1 MSAPTRDR
9 RRELTTLIITTLT
22 SFLGPFAIS
31 TVNVAL
37 PAMQNALRLN
47 AVELSWV
54 ATAYL
59 LAMAVAIVPG
69 GKLADIYGRKRFF
82 LYGILLYTAGCIIG
96 WLTPNFPVLILA
108 RIMQGMGSALTNVT
122 GVTILTSV
130 FPPSQRGRVLG
141 IYVAAVY
148 IGLAVGPLA
157 GGILTDHFGWRS
169 IFAIM
174 ALPGLLTLILTVLW
188 LDGEWFGREGQRF
201 DGTGA
206 VLYGM
211 LIISLIYGASRILTP
226 VGAGLCLF
234 SAVIAVIFIRHQLQH
249 PSPIFDLRLFSANR
263 TFAFSSLAALLNY
276 SATFAVTL
284 MMSLYL
290 QYLHGMTAETA
301 GSVLMIQPL
310 VMAFGSPLTGRLSDR
325 VGSRGPATIGMALTC
340 TGVLFFSLLRADT
353 GLGWII
359 ANLFL
364 LGTGF
369 SLFSSP
375 NMNAIM
381 GSVEKK
387 DYSLAS
393 ETVSIMRLLGQMT
406 SMATMT
412 IALSLII
419 GKHEIT
425 PQYYPLFLHS
435 LHVVFTVSALCCFT
449 GIFFS
454 WKRGKKQPD

>member
-1 MSAPTRDR
+1 MPESTRDA
-9 RRELTTLIITTLT
+9 RREFTTLIITTLT

-31 TVNVAL
+31 TANVAL
-37 PAMQNALRLN
+37 PAMQNGLRLN

-59 LAMAVAIVPG
+59 LAMAVTIVPG
-69 GKLADIYGRKRFF
+69 GKLADMRGRKRFF
-82 LYGILLYTAGCIIG
+82 LYGIVLYTTGCIIG
-96 WLTPNFPVLILA
+96 WLAPNFTVLILA
-108 RIMQGMGSALTNVT
+108 RILQGMGSALTNVT
-122 GVTILTSV
+122 GITILTSV
-130 FPPSQRGRVLG
+130 FSASERGRVLG

-157 GGILTDHFGWRS
+157 GGFLTDHLGWRS
-169 IFAIM
+169 IFAVL
-174 ALPGLLTLILTVLW
+174 ALPGLFTFALTVLW
-188 LDGEWFGREGQRF
+188 LNGEWFGREGQRF
-201 DGTGA
+201 DAMGA
-206 VLYGM
+206 VLYGV
-211 LIISLIYGASRILTP
+211 LIISLINGASRILTP

-234 SAVIAVIFIRHQLQH
+234 SVVVAVIFVRHQLH
-249 PSPIFDLRLFSANR
+249 CPSPIFDLRLFARNR
-263 TFAFSSLAALLNY
+263 TFGFSSLAALLNY

-290 QYLHGMTAETA
+290 QYLHGMTAERA
-301 GSVLMIQPL
+301 GMVLMIQPL
-310 VMAFGSPLTGRLSDR
+310 VMSFGSPLTGRLSDR
-325 VGSRGPATIGMALTC
+325 VGSRGPATIGMTLTC
-340 TGVLFFSLLRADT
+340 VGVLFFSRLRPDT
-353 GLGWII
+353 ALIWII

-364 LGTGF
+364 LGAGF

-381 GSVEKK
+381 GSVERK
-387 DYSLAS
+387 DYGLAS

-419 GKHEIT
+419 GKHAIT
-425 PQYYPLFLHS
+425 PEYYPLFLHS

-454 WKRGKKQPD
+454 WNRGKKQPV